1 MKSMLL
7 GEEGLLRGWMSS
19 EAEDA
24 AELADL
30 SPEEVAHR
38 ETLERFAERLTV
50 EPVRN
55 SYLFRVS
62 YESFGRGIAADVANA
77 VVDEYQR
84 LSAQRRLNSTAG
96 ARQFLGAADRRG
108 AGAPRD
114 LREGAHRVRPH
125 APHRRPRGHRQHPQ
139 RASRRTQHPAHRG
152 TEPANSGRDAVSP
165 GPGGGRRGHAR
176 GARPGTH

>member
-1 MKSMLL
+1 AVAVLDKLNLWDDPELSGEITQRGILNGVDAVKSMLL

-62 YESFGRGIAADVANA
+62 YESFGRGIAADV
-77 VVDEYQR
+77 
-84 LSAQRRLNSTAG
+84 
-96 ARQFLGAADRRG
+96 
-108 AGAPRD
+108 
-114 LREGAHRVRPH
+114 
-125 APHRRPRGHRQHPQ
+125 
-139 RASRRTQHPAHRG
+139 
-152 TEPANSGRDAVSP
+152 
-165 GPGGGRRGHAR
+165 
-176 GARPGTH
+176 